1 MMVFLNQETTSTAG
15 EHLLFRSGGLF
26 RGLAVNSGLMEM
38 SKRIFLSLILT
49 MFNKLNSAVYLG
61 FKTIDSLENSALN

>member
-15 EHLLFRSGGLF
+15 EHLLFRSGLF
-26 RGLAVNSGLMEM
+26 RGLAVNSGLMAM